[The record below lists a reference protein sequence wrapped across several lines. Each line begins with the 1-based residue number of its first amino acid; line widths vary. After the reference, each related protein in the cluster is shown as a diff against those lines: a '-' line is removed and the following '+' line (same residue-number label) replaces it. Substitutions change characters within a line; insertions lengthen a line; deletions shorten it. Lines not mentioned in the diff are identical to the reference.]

1 MLFESHQ
8 TPSIATDCKL
18 EYPKVYH
25 EVDMRTVEPIMK
37 NVKAIIK
44 LSGQEKL
51 SSLHTGRL
59 KEENMKIHC
68 AISTGSQF
76 GAIID

>member
-1 MLFESHQ
+1 
-8 TPSIATDCKL
+8 
-18 EYPKVYH
+18 
-25 EVDMRTVEPIMK
+25 MRTVEPIMK